1 MKQLDKN
8 SSLADEIDERT
19 ETEADLANGGQEP
32 VVEKKLGLDASDM
45 AMTIQA
51 SVAQNLE
58 RNESQDKI
66 VSQDGSVDQLN
77 ENKVEL
83 ESF

>member
-1 MKQLDKN
+1 M
-8 SSLADEIDERT
+8 ADEIDERT

>member
-1 MKQLDKN
+1 M
-8 SSLADEIDERT
+8 ADEIDERT
-19 ETEADLANGGQEP
+19 EADLASGGQEP

-66 VSQDGSVDQLN
+66 VS
-77 ENKVEL
+77 
-83 ESF
+83 

>member
-1 MKQLDKN
+1 
-8 SSLADEIDERT
+8 LADEIDERT

>member
-66 VSQDGSVDQLN
+66 VS
-77 ENKVEL
+77 
-83 ESF
+83 

>member
-1 MKQLDKN
+1 M
-8 SSLADEIDERT
+8 ADEIDERT

-66 VSQDGSVDQLN
+66 VS
-77 ENKVEL
+77 
-83 ESF
+83 